1 MLRDTTRRITRPIMD
16 RTLLFIPGPVTV
28 AQPVLAAMARPMID
42 HRSAQFAA
50 LLERLESGMQP
61 IFGTTADVEILGS
74 SGTGGLEAA
83 IASAFSPGER
93 VLACPVGVFG
103 KRLANIAK
111 TYGLDVEIFE
121 TPLGSRVDADA
132 LRARLAAPDSRNF
145 AGILLTHN
153 ETSTG
158 VQNDMAAIAAAI
170 GDHPALRI
178 VDSVSG
184 LAASEFRMD
193 EWGYDIVVTAS
204 QKALAVPPGLA
215 MVAVSAKAWKR
226 IENAKSPRFY
236 FDLGKAREF
245 EQLGQ
250 TPWTPPV
257 SIAYALEVALQRYEH
272 EGPENVWARH
282 EKYAR
287 ALRAGVEALG
297 LRVFSKPDAHSV
309 TVVAVEVPDG
319 LSADDIRRAMREEC
333 GVTIGGG
340 QQELKGKIVR
350 IGTMGALAQTD
361 ILGALGALEIVLLQQ
376 GHHLQIGSGVKAAL
390 EVFLDKE
397 PATV

>member
-1 MLRDTTRRITRPIMD
+1 MD
-16 RTLLFIPGPVTV
+16 RNLLFIPGPVTV

-42 HRSAQFAA
+42 HRSAQFAQ
-50 LLERLESGMQP
+50 LLERLEAGLQP
-61 IFGTTADVEILGS
+61 IFGTAGDVEILGS

-83 IASAFSPGER
+83 VASSFSPGER
-93 VLACPVGVFG
+93 VLACPIGVFG
-103 KRLANIAK
+103 KRLINIAN
-111 TYGLDVEIFE
+111 TSGLDVDVLE
-121 TPLGSRVDADA
+121 TPLGSCVDTAA
-132 LRARLAAPDSRNF
+132 LAERIRTDGAHRY

-158 VQNDMAAIAAAI
+158 SQNDMAAVSAAL

-215 MVAVSAKAWKR
+215 MVAISPKAWERIERAKAP
-226 IENAKSPRFY
+226 SFY
-236 FDLGKAREF
+236 FDLKKAREF
-245 EQLGQ
+245 EKLGQ

-257 SIAYALEVALQRYEH
+257 SIVYALDVALERYAR
-272 EGPENVWARH
+272 EGPANVWARH
-282 EKYAR
+282 ERYAR
-287 ALRAGVEALG
+287 AIRAGVEAIG
-297 LRVFSKPDAHSV
+297 LEVFSQPGAHSV
-309 TVVAVEVPDG
+309 TVVAIKLPEGLRADEV
-319 LSADDIRRAMREEC
+319 RRSMREDC
-333 GVTIGGG
+333 GVVIGGG

-361 ILGALGALEIVLLQQ
+361 ILGALGALEIVLLQL
-376 GHHLQIGSGVKAAL
+376 GHHLQIGAGVKAAL
-390 EVFLDKE
+390 EVFLDRE
-397 PATV
+397 PAIAR